1 MTTQAQLEADLINKD
16 IRHLTETINWM
27 VGQRLDARIISE
39 TSARR
44 IVLIR
49 ERNRF
54 LAMES

>member
-1 MTTQAQLEADLINKD
+1 MMTTQAQLEADLINKD

-27 VGQRLDARIISE
+27 VGQRLDAR
-39 TSARR
+39 R